1 MALVEKS
8 VLIGFSAEQ
17 MFDLV
22 ARIEDY
28 PAFMPWCDGAEIKSR
43 KPLSDTEEQVVG
55 TLRIRYAGIRQSFT
69 TENTQVR
76 GESIHLKLVDGPFKM
91 LSGDWR
97 FKALAPDACKIE
109 FRMQYEF
116 ANRLLEGLIGP
127 VFGSIANSFIDSFT
141 RRAEQIHGSD
151 VSG

>member
-8 VLIGFSAEQ
+8 VLIGYSAEQ

-22 ARIEDY
+22 AKIEDY
-28 PAFMPWCDGAEIKSR
+28 PAFMPWCDGAEVKSR
-43 KPLSDTEEQVVG
+43 QALSEVEERVVG
-55 TLRIRYAGIRQSFT
+55 TLRIRYAGLRQSFT
-69 TENTQVR
+69 TENTQRR
-76 GESIHLKLVDGPFKM
+76 GESIHLKLVDGPFKT

-97 FKALAPDACKIE
+97 FIALAPDACKVE
-109 FRMQYEF
+109 FRLQYEF
-116 ANRLLEGLIGP
+116 ANRLIEGLIGP

-151 VSG
+151 AAA